1 MMAMVVLAVLA
12 ALTQIGKLPRVEQ
25 VAWLRGC
32 WEMQTREGSIE
43 AQWLSPRASS
53 MLGVSRTI
61 HGTLL
66 AGYEMDLIRERGDR
80 LSYEA
85 NPSDGEPS
93 LFLSTAIGEGKVA
106 FENLKEQF
114 PSRVGFELPSPGR
127 LLAWSEGVRNGQAR
141 RIESVYDRVPCSG
154 E

>member
-1 MMAMVVLAVLA
+1 MATVVLALLAVLA
-12 ALTQIGKLPRVEQ
+12 QIATLPRVDQ
-25 VAWLRGC
+25 VSWLRGC

-66 AGYEMDLIRERGDR
+66 TGYEMDLIRERGDR

-85 NPSDGEPS
+85 NPSDAEPS
-93 LFLSTAIGEGKVA
+93 LFLSTAIDAGKVA
-106 FENLKEQF
+106 FENLREQF
-114 PSRVGFELPSPGR
+114 PSRLGFELTAAGR
-127 LLAWSEGVRNGQAR
+127 LLAWSEGVRNGQTR
-141 RIESVYDRVPCSG
+141 RTESVYDRVPCSG

>member
-1 MMAMVVLAVLA
+1 MATVVLVLLA
-12 ALTQIGKLPRVEQ
+12 ALAQIGKLPRVEQ

-66 AGYEMDLIRERGDR
+66 ADYEMDLVRERGDR

-85 NPSDGEPS
+85 NPSNGEPS
-93 LFLSTAIGEGKVA
+93 LFLSTAIGDRAVV

-114 PSRVGFELPSPGR
+114 PSRLGFELSPTGR
-127 LLAWSEGVRNGQAR
+127 LIAWSEGTRNGQAKR
-141 RIESVYDRVPCSG
+141 TESAYDRVPCAG